1 MRYVPKPI
9 RNCELYEEKD
19 WVLRPPSLTD
29 IKIRLIEELPRY
41 EQKIPLDSIVKGN
54 PLLLHTEITR
64 SYASCPILDVFFIQA
79 MQESLLCVLFL
90 VNGAVTLKAPR
101 GTWEVPEFVGLLH
114 STNQANPK
122 SLQLEGVAVDM
133 GETSLLHLPST
144 ENPLEDMLRLPPI
157 MDFFDQIGSGRLG
170 QCVTHSSMVTSPAK
184 GNVKLSKHGF
194 LEANQEVIFPV
205 AENLVTLSQN
215 DRFPCCFGY

>member
-101 GTWEVPEFVGLLH
+101 GHGKFQSLLGCYI
-114 STNQANPK
+114 QPIRLIPNPCSLK
-122 SLQLEGVAVDM
+122 ELQLIWGRPHFS
-133 GETSLLHLPST
+133 TYLPLRTHWRICFAFLRSWTFST
-144 ENPLEDMLRLPPI
+144 R
-157 MDFFDQIGSGRLG
+157 
-170 QCVTHSSMVTSPAK
+170 
-184 GNVKLSKHGF
+184 
-194 LEANQEVIFPV
+194 
-205 AENLVTLSQN
+205 
-215 DRFPCCFGY
+215 